1 MFQVRKK
8 SKISHQ
14 SGSRESVAS
23 TGNPSTS
30 STENLSSLKEG
41 QDVIDMRVLYQKVT
55 FEVYFIGIVPNIN
68 MGNSQQRDSEA
79 QLIDHIEEAQIDGK
93 LPTSVLEESKVKL
106 SVSQYGLQVLDIK
119 GKEYLQRH
127 PLHTVAQVVQYD
139 DAVGKHNIAVKIGQ
153 VTKTVFQCYV
163 FQCLSEEQAQT
174 ICQSIRRIFDAIT
187 MKTG

>member
-1 MFQVRKK
+1 MFQARKR
-8 SKISHQ
+8 SKINHQ
-14 SGSRESVAS
+14 SGSHESVSS

-30 STENLSSLKEG
+30 STENLSSVKDG

-55 FEVYFIGIVPNIN
+55 FEVYFIGMVPNIN
-68 MGNSQQRDSEA
+68 MGNSQQRDTEA

-93 LPTSVLEESKVKL
+93 LPISVQEDSKVKL

-139 DAVGKHNIAVKIGQ
+139 DAMGKHNIAVKMARLPRQ
-153 VTKTVFQCYV
+153 SFSATYSNAYLRNRHKQFVTV
-163 FQCLSEEQAQT
+163 SEEYLMQLQ
-174 ICQSIRRIFDAIT
+174 
-187 MKTG
+187 